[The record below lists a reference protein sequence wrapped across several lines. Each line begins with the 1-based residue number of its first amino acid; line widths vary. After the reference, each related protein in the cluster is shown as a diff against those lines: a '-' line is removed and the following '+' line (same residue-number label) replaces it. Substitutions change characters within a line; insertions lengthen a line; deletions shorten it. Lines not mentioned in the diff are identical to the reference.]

1 MCVLRNNGII
11 TTSLSLLFIFINDDV
26 IKNVGEEENQ
36 RQKVRIKKII
46 LSCNKFK
53 NYSTFLHTNKLF
65 LSKVSE
71 CFINRANCES
81 SSIEVEFIFHILYGV
96 IRKL

>member
-36 RQKVRIKKII
+36 RQKVRIKK
-46 LSCNKFK
+46 SF
-53 NYSTFLHTNKLF
+53 
-65 LSKVSE
+65 
-71 CFINRANCES
+71 
-81 SSIEVEFIFHILYGV
+81 
-96 IRKL
+96 